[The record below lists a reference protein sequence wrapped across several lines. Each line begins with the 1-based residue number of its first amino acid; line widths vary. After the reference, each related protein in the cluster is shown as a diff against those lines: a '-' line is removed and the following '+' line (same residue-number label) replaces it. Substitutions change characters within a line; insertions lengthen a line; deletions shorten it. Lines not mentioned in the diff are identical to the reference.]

1 MASLQRFS
9 SHGRVYWRLVESYR
23 RPDGRPAIRTL
34 AHLGRPDDLLARLQA
49 ADALRVHSASCG
61 AVDALW
67 HLAQEF
73 ELPAQVDAVLAAA
86 GGRPRTRDGL
96 TVGTSLTAAAIA
108 RLCHPSSKRAV
119 ADWAATTTLPRW
131 LGVPAPAL
139 TSQHF
144 WDQMDAVP
152 VEAVPILEERIVQRV
167 LRTERVA
174 PQVLAYDTTNFFTH
188 LATTNARSA
197 LAQRGHNK
205 QRRHDLRQLGL
216 ALVVTDDGQLPLGHV
231 LYAGARP
238 DAPTFAAVLAPL
250 RTRLHRLLAQTAQL
264 TLVFDQGAETTAN
277 LAAIRDGGDHYV
289 TALKPSAHRAWLATV
304 VDQLTPVT
312 LTSGEAV
319 PAYRTRRAVHG
330 VDQTVVVVRS
340 AALAE
345 GQRRGLAQHLAQAHR
360 RLAALSTHPRG
371 GRAGLEAR
379 VRAIVNRQYVREV
392 LQGQVHAAG
401 DGWRVETTVD
411 PAARQQLDTQY
422 FGLRVVATSHDEWTT
437 AQILEAYRGQA
448 RVEHAFRDLKDPW
461 VGAFR
466 PQYHWTDQKLIVH
479 ALLAVLALLL
489 GRVLLR
495 RAQAAGFHGS
505 LRTLIQRL
513 AMVRRTTL
521 VAVRTRAGRPRVTE
535 QLEEGDDETTRLAA
549 ALQVGPAPPTRVA
562 YTRRR
567 R

>member
-1 MASLQRFS
+1 MASLQRFT
-9 SHGRVYWRLVESYR
+9 SHGRTYWRLVESYR

-34 AHLGRPDDLLARLQA
+34 AHLGRPDDLLARLQT
-49 ADALRVHSASCG
+49 ADAVRVHSVACG
-61 AVDALW
+61 AVDAVW

-73 ELPAQVDAVLAAA
+73 DLPALIDAALAET
-86 GGRPRTRDGL
+86 GGRPRERDGL
-96 TVGTSLTAAAIA
+96 TVGASLTAAAIA

-131 LGVPAPAL
+131 LGVPATAL

-152 VEAVPILEERIVQRV
+152 VQAVPLIEERIVQRV
-167 LRTERVA
+167 VATERVA

-188 LATTNARSA
+188 LATTNARST

-231 LYAGARP
+231 LYEGARP
-238 DAPTFAAVLAPL
+238 DGATFAAVLAPL

-277 LAAIRDGGDHYV
+277 LAAVREGGDHYV

-304 VDQLTPVT
+304 VDQLAPVT
-312 LTSGEAV
+312 LGSGEV
-319 PAYRTRRAVHG
+319 IPAYQTRRRVHG

-340 AALAE
+340 ATLAD
-345 GQRRGLAQHLAQAHR
+345 GQRRGLDQHLAQTQR
-360 RLAALSTHPRG
+360 RLAARSVHPRG
-371 GRAGLEAR
+371 GRAALEQR
-379 VRAIVNRQYVREV
+379 VRTLVNRQYVRDVLRWEV
-392 LQGQVHAAG
+392 RPQG
-401 DGWRVETTVD
+401 DGWRVETTID
-411 PAARQQLDTQY
+411 LDARQRLQTQY
-422 FGLRVVATSHDEWTT
+422 FGLRVLATSRDEWTT
-437 AQILEAYRGQA
+437 AHIIEASRGQA
-448 RVEHAFRDLKDPW
+448 RVERAFRDLKDPW

-466 PQYHWTDQKLIVH
+466 PQYHWTDQKLVVH

-489 GRVLLR
+489 GRILLR
-495 RAQAAGFHGS
+495 RAQAAGFQGS
-505 LRTLIQRL
+505 LRTLLHRL
-513 AMVRRTTL
+513 ATVRRSTR
-521 VAVRTRAGRPRVTE
+521 VAVRHRAGRPRVTE
-535 QLEEGDDETTRLAA
+535 QLEEGDADILRLAT
-549 ALQVGPAPPTRVA
+549 ALQVRDGSPTAVA